1 MRILIGL
8 DGSEVGEAAVGA
20 VAKWALSSQAEI
32 HLLSILHVDDIHE
45 TPSDRSVA
53 ERASTT
59 QVGSSGSYGGALY
72 ATPQRRVRL
81 AENRGQALE
90 RAHDERMDYLR
101 QVAARELGGM
111 TVNFHVEASE
121 ETAEAIV
128 DAATELYADV
138 IAIATHG
145 RSGLGRMLM
154 GSVAEEVIRIAKV
167 PVILVGPAMIAK
179 PEQTVPPI
187 DQVKSRK

>member
-1 MRILIGL
+1 VRILIGL
-8 DGSEVGEAAVGA
+8 DGSEVSEAAVGA

-45 TPSDRSVA
+45 TPSDRLVA
-53 ERASTT
+53 ERSSAT
-59 QVGSSGSYGGALY
+59 QVGSSGAYGGALY
-72 ATPQRRVRL
+72 TTPQPRVRL
-81 AENRGQALE
+81 AENRGQAVE

-101 QVAARELGGM
+101 GVAARELGGM
-111 TVNFHVEASE
+111 TVNYHVEASE

-128 DAATELYADV
+128 NAATELDADV

-167 PVILVGPAMIAK
+167 PVVLVGPAMVAK
-179 PEQTVPPI
+179 PAQTVPPI
-187 DQVKSRK
+187 DPVKSPN